1 MLKVVDRVVLDGI
14 ERKRQL
20 RREAAMRHYDKHLRN
35 PRQVKEYEAV
45 PEELDRAY
53 IAGILD
59 GEGSLT
65 IRQQPN
71 GSVHFHVT
79 IVNTYLPML
88 ERIKSFYG
96 GSIHARK
103 RIAQRQQ
110 VYALTVAGRE
120 AARFISEIAPYA
132 MVKYD
137 QCMAF
142 LASYERFT
150 VNGDGTGRRGIKLT
164 EEQIAERREA
174 VDLLKALKRPISSE
188 G

>member
-1 MLKVVDRVVLDGI
+1 MLRQVDGSVLDSI

-20 RREAAMRHYDKHLRN
+20 RREASMRHYDKHLRK
-35 PRQVKEYEAV
+35 PRQMKEYDAT

-65 IRQQPN
+65 IRQRPT
-71 GSVHFHVT
+71 GSLDFWITV
-79 IVNTYLPML
+79 VNTCSPLL

-103 RIAQRQQ
+103 QIEGRQQ
-110 VYALTVAGRE
+110 IYALTLSGRE
-120 AARFISEIAPYA
+120 AIRLISEVVPYSI
-132 MVKYD
+132 VKYD